1 MFSLLLLA
9 CSTPSS
15 SLDTYTPEETDVRD
29 TGTRDPIRDLDPSA
43 FPSAQEACREA
54 EVFRVKEVLD
64 GDTLRVEGK
73 WGGETVRLI
82 GINAAEMDWNGGSH
96 DCWAEE
102 ARTALEDLLLNEW
115 VWLLFDKECEDPF
128 DRTLAY
134 AHRGPAIEDFVQRYL
149 LRNGHAES
157 FRVQPNVWF
166 ETLFS
171 ADESYAKR
179 EEVGLWNACNE

>member
-1 MFSLLLLA
+1 MFSLLILA
-9 CSTPSS
+9 CSTPPAPE
-15 SLDTYTPEETDVRD
+15 DTSPPVDTEVRD
-29 TGTRDPIRDLDPSA
+29 TGTRDPIRDLDPST
-43 FPSAQEACREA
+43 FPKVEDPCREA

-82 GINAAEMDWNGGSH
+82 GINASEMDWTNNNH

-102 ARTALEDLLLNEW
+102 ARRALEDLLLNEW
-115 VWLLFDKECEDPF
+115 VWLLFDTECEDPF

-134 AHRGPAIEDFVQRYL
+134 AHRGPDIEDFVQRHL
-149 LRNGHAES
+149 LRSGHVES
-157 FRVQPNVWF
+157 FRVQPNVAF

-171 ADESYAKR
+171 ADESFAKR
-179 EEVGLWNACNE
+179 EEVGLWNACYE